1 MLAGYAPAPTPPPGS
16 LSATP
21 APTTEAGYSINPAE
35 ETFCGV
41 HCFSQGGGKAGD
53 AGDAGA
59 AAEDWGSRVEN
70 PKVGAQRVQGAS
82 GMHPLV
88 CPFSS
93 PLGNRVSGKRH
104 LESRPQAAARLVL
117 GVTSSRGLLGWRRA
131 AAGNRNA
138 WPGVELSPLTVAA
151 WLSWAAAVSL
161 PTSHPTLHVPSG
173 GCSGQRAC
181 EHLGTPPA
189 ATAARSIVALRRR
202 RDAGKHLTGCTLTRG
217 EGCGRVQRPP
227 RLRGGWRR
235 RA

>member
-93 PLGNRVSGKRH
+93 PLGNGFGQAPPRKQTPGSSKIGSWSDV
-104 LESRPQAAARLVL
+104 LSRPV
-117 GVTSSRGLLGWRRA
+117 GVATRCCWKPKPL
-131 AAGNRNA
+131 AG
-138 WPGVELSPLTVAA
+138 S
-151 WLSWAAAVSL
+151 
-161 PTSHPTLHVPSG
+161 
-173 GCSGQRAC
+173 
-181 EHLGTPPA
+181 
-189 ATAARSIVALRRR
+189 
-202 RDAGKHLTGCTLTRG
+202 
-217 EGCGRVQRPP
+217 
-227 RLRGGWRR
+227 
-235 RA
+235 